1 MEYAVFDCS
10 TKTHQARKRRKRMG
24 DMATTKMALV
34 ERVLTALY
42 ARQPHAKVVVVAT
55 GGGTSAAE
63 LLFRSGSSST
73 MLQYSVP
80 YARASLQNFLDEPKD
95 LAAGYTPQTALTQ
108 FCSRETSERMAV
120 AAWKQAQAI
129 LRTENEQDDHAH
141 AHSLS
146 ATLDRFRFSM
156 GVACTAALATNYEKK
171 GSHHCF
177 LSVCSAA
184 EEQLQGAERGTLQQ
198 RCETYHLNLSKT
210 LKRTRNGA
218 SMKKVLSLCVILRWL
233 LTFPLL
239 SVEEDHIVS
248 HWLVYVLAK
257 AANVDPEGTTALH
270 DALLAEQHDEDSF
283 VVVTAGDHTPIDPL
297 EELCAGSTPAL
308 TSVAFL
314 PLTSKG
320 VFVTI
325 AKDLGFRGVVLS
337 GSFNP
342 LHQGHVDLARAAQRI
357 VQDRFGR
364 ELPIAFEIAVANADK
379 GTITSSTVRQRME
392 QFVEPSSPF
401 GAWPVLVTNA
411 TLFSQK
417 ASVLKG
423 CAFVIGADT
432 AVRIVDKKYYDN
444 DEHKM
449 ALTLQQIAR
458 NECFFVVAGR
468 MDDKVTNRFISAD
481 EVLAT
486 SIPVVFKHLFVP
498 LDESVFRSD
507 ISSTQI
513 RNQQLKQQQ
522 QQQN

>member
-1 MEYAVFDCS
+1 
-10 TKTHQARKRRKRMG
+10 
-24 DMATTKMALV
+24 MALV

-42 ARQPHAKVVVVAT
+42 ARQPHAKVVVAAT

-95 LAAGYTPQTALTQ
+95 LAADYTPQTALTQ
-108 FCSRETSERMAV
+108 FCSRETSECMAV

-129 LRTENEQDDHAH
+129 LRAESEQDDHAH

-171 GSHHCF
+171 GPHHCF

-184 EEQLQGAERGTLQQ
+184 EEQLQGAERSTLQQ

-210 LKRTRNGA
+210 LKRTRN
-218 SMKKVLSLCVILRWL
+218 
-233 LTFPLL
+233 
-239 SVEEDHIVS
+239 EEDHIVS

-257 AANVDPEGTTALH
+257 AANVDPEGTAALH

-297 EELCAGSTPAL
+297 EELCVGSTPAL

-314 PLTSKG
+314 PLASKNA
-320 VFVTI
+320 FVTI

-342 LHQGHVDLARAAQRI
+342 LHQGHMDLVRAAQRV

-379 GTITSSTVRQRME
+379 GTITSSTVRQRVE
-392 QFVEPSSPF
+392 QFVGSSSPF
-401 GAWPVLVTNA
+401 GVWPVLVTNA

-444 DEHKM
+444 DEYKM

-522 QQQN
+522 EQQN